1 MASHAEATMSTGSTT
16 TNRTIKIPAAFW
28 AVVTLVLWSLAVTA
42 LIDRSPY
49 GLDEATA
56 RAVLFLWSIS
66 DAVASPIVT
75 LGIPDFRAVY
85 LIPAG
90 VAFPGSLL
98 AAKLCA
104 LLAVLAVALG
114 LFRWSRTSVDSE
126 SPLLA
131 TGLLLLSPLVLT
143 AIDHVSIG
151 PFLVLSFLL
160 GALADKTYRASRIRF
175 SGTYFAQMFLVIAG
189 VSLHPAGLAYPLA
202 LLAGWLRSPPPEP
215 AAPALIPGSE
225 RVHVI
230 LGIALATLAGALVA
244 GAWPHQAWLGNPITA
259 LSQGIFSFQ
268 SESGLGDLLI
278 WVLGGLLFL
287 ALIGTAWVARASL
300 WSDTLLSSLVLCAFL
315 AIACADATYVL
326 VVLVLLLYWGFP
338 VLLRVRIGGSPG
350 FFGQRGV
357 AFVLLVLLSTSFL
370 SADRS
375 RYERIRAGPPLSA
388 QDQLLRAVAESVQK
402 AAAAETQPGAVTE
415 EQKAR
420 SGPRVASQWPGRTMI
435 ACRCSALPL
444 PPASEDETLFL
455 ANLKGTQ
462 FVVFDPLDPSNR
474 DLSRSFAM
482 LGGARAETLA
492 LQPGGVLLQL
502 HPHAQA
508 PDPAPPLAPGI
519 RG

>member
-1 MASHAEATMSTGSTT
+1 MSTGSTA
-16 TNRTIKIPAAFW
+16 TNRTFKVPATFW
-28 AVVTLVLWSLAVTA
+28 VVVTLLLWSLAVTA

-90 VAFPGSLL
+90 IAFPGSLL
-98 AAKLCA
+98 AAKLCT
-104 LLAVLAVALG
+104 LLVVLAVAVG
-114 LFRWSRTSVDSE
+114 LFRWSRTSDAE

-143 AIDHVSIG
+143 AIDHMSIG
-151 PFLVLSFLL
+151 PFLILSFLL
-160 GALADKTYRASRIRF
+160 GALADKTYRATRIRF
-175 SGTYFAQMFLVIAG
+175 SGTYFAQIFLVIAS
-189 VSLHPAGLAYPLA
+189 VSLHPAGLAYPLT

-215 AAPALIPGSE
+215 SAPALIPGSE
-225 RVHVI
+225 RTHVI
-230 LGIALATLAGALVA
+230 LGIALATLAGALIA
-244 GAWPHQAWLGNPITA
+244 GAWPHQAWFGNPVTA
-259 LSQGIFSFQ
+259 LSQGIFAFQ
-268 SESGLGDLLI
+268 SESRLGDLLV
-278 WVLGGLLFL
+278 WVVGGLLFL
-287 ALIGTAWVARASL
+287 ALVGTGWAARANARSDPLVGSL
-300 WSDTLLSSLVLCAFL
+300 AIAAFL
-315 AIACADATYVL
+315 AIGCADATYVL

-338 VLLRVRIGGSPG
+338 VLLRVRIGGSAG
-350 FFGQRGV
+350 FFGQRGA

-375 RYERIRAGPPLSA
+375 RFERIRAGPALSA

-402 AAAAETQPGAVTE
+402 AAAVQTQPRTVTE

-420 SGPRVASQWPGRTMI
+420 SAPRVASQWPGRTMI

-462 FVVFDPLDPSNR
+462 FVVFDPLDPVNR

-502 HPHAQA
+502 HPQAQA
-508 PDPAPPLAPGI
+508 PDPPPPLAPGI